1 MVKEKQIIKKLHN
14 IQYRNQENKR
24 FIPTN
29 EIKIVPLNNPLDN
42 NWNSLKILVT
52 ITKKTQYL

>member
-1 MVKEKQIIKKLHN
+1 MIFDIETKKT
-14 IQYRNQENKR
+14 KR

>member
-1 MVKEKQIIKKLHN
+1 VKEIQIIKSYMIFDIETKKT
-14 IQYRNQENKR
+14 KR